1 MSDQTKSDDA
11 GNASSPEVVKALEDK
26 IAKLE
31 SQVQGTE
38 KLLQKWGNEQ
48 GSSRKAIESTVNE
61 LKKIMD
67 EKNPKDLV
75 DKLKEIEE
83 TISTFKNGKGNQ
95 TEKEADV
102 EATLS
107 DEEREAVDKTFQGL
121 DETTRYKIASSPE
134 EKRKFL
140 LAYKEGNPVVP
151 TSLFQKKSTEKSSTG
166 DNEYRR
172 IWNKEDKSS
181 NYMPSAVKGSSK
193 GFAGG
198 AKANQPTISKQLI
211 GGIIPR
217 PEGVKL

>member
-1 MSDQTKSDDA
+1 MGDEPNKGGTSIE
-11 GNASSPEVVKALEDK
+11 SSPEVVKALEEK
-26 IAKLE
+26 ILKLQ
-31 SQVQGTE
+31 SQVEGTE

-48 GSSRKAIESTVNE
+48 GTSRKAIEKTVDD

-67 EKNPKDLV
+67 EKNPKDIV

-95 TEKEADV
+95 TEKEADI
-102 EATLS
+102 EEQMS

-121 DETTRYKIASSPE
+121 DEATKLKIYSSPE

-140 LAYKEGNPVVP
+140 LAFKEGNPVVP
-151 TSLFQKKSTEKSSTG
+151 TSLFQKKSTNKPVE

-172 IWNKEDKSS
+172 MFGLADKTA
-181 NYMPSAVKGSSK
+181 NFVPSATKGSSK

-198 AKANQPTISKQLI
+198 ARANQPQVTRQLV